1 LHDRT
6 ALIRKTKYLPK
17 QADVQPTHTGSPF
30 FGSTHSHLEKYLDN
44 SKFLAFMGMGV
55 TDVKRK
61 KRSGRDWL
69 VSQFE
74 HLLF

>member
-1 LHDRT
+1 
-6 ALIRKTKYLPK
+6 
-17 QADVQPTHTGSPF
+17 
-30 FGSTHSHLEKYLDN
+30 
-44 SKFLAFMGMGV
+44 MGMGV

-74 HLLF
+74 HLLFWSRPNM